1 MNSKHSKFT
10 LTKSKDTESAHLS
23 NGKIET
29 IQEETGLLQDGETRI
44 QAFQDVKIVQYTY
57 TSIDHSR
64 FTIGSSSVLLWGKKD
79 DCSFGF
85 FSENSWQNTQNDS
98 DLHRTFK
105 GYL

>member
-44 QAFQDVKIVQYTY
+44 QAFQDV
-57 TSIDHSR
+57 R
-64 FTIGSSSVLLWGKKD
+64 
-79 DCSFGF
+79 
-85 FSENSWQNTQNDS
+85 
-98 DLHRTFK
+98 
-105 GYL
+105 